1 MRPNFRAR
9 GYTARWDHMAARFK
23 QRYPLCGMRPD
34 GRPPVMSRCH
44 DEGRVTPAYAVD
56 HGLGEIVGHA
66 IAADRLAEFLAAAFA
81 DYQRSDP
88 KPTETWAAVIAG
100 RIVAEL

>member
-1 MRPNFRAR
+1 MTVDRIEAVTALLVQAE
-9 GYTARWDHMAARFK
+9 GAHGVYETTELHGVYDQDWARWYA
-23 QRYPLCGMRPD
+23 
-34 GRPPVMSRCH
+34 
-44 DEGRVTPAYAVD
+44 AYAVD